1 MEALGYQ
8 KPGPK
13 PNLLSGP
20 QTKFGL
26 IDKYPDSQM
35 HTLSHYLDAK
45 PSLQNYCGVSKK
57 IPDPPNEDKR
67 RAADWQDDIRLEQEY
82 QTSWQ
87 SISGHAGLS
96 ICKAERAQPPDLICR
111 QHRPHNSATT
121 IFWEETL
128 LTRLPSSSVVNMD
141 FLHHVQSDL
150 VIPLCYILGVIHGV
164 ANSKDLMRWLIEAL
178 CLDPV
183 KDYGG

>member
-1 MEALGYQ
+1 MDIRGQDQNLICYQ
-8 KPGPK
+8 D
-13 PNLLSGP
+13 L
-20 QTKFGL
+20 
-26 IDKYPDSQM
+26 
-35 HTLSHYLDAK
+35 K
-45 PSLQNYCGVSKK
+45 PSSGSLISIPIPKCTRYLIIWMQSHLCRIILGVSKK

-67 RAADWQDDIRLEQEY
+67 RVGGWQDDVRLEQEY

-128 LTRLPSSSVVNMD
+128 LTRLHSSSVANMD

-164 ANSKDLMRWLIEAL
+164 ANSKDLA
-178 CLDPV
+178 
-183 KDYGG
+183 